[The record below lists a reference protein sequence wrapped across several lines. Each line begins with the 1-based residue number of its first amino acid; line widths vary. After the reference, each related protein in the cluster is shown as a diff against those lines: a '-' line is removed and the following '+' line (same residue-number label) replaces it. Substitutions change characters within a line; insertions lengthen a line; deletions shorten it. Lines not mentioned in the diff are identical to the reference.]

1 VQQLKAISNLAP
13 ATSLRELNLADSGV
27 ADLQGLEKL
36 VALETLDVT
45 NIRTRTCPSCGSA
58 LDWSRCRPKGTSPH
72 SKVSST
78 LQRLPSSIAACTSIV
93 R

>member
-1 VQQLKAISNLAP
+1 VISNLAP
-13 ATSLRELNLADSGV
+13 ATSLRELNLARFHRSG
-27 ADLQGLEKL
+27 LQGLEKL

-45 NIRTRTCPSCGSA
+45 GISTTDLSILRQCPRLVTLTA
-58 LDWSRCRPKGTSPH
+58 KGTSPH